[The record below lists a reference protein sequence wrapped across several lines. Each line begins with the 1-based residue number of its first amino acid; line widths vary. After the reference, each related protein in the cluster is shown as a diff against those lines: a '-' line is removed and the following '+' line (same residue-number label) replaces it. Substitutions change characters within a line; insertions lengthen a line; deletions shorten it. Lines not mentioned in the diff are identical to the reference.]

1 MECLRRRDF
10 GEPRGAQPGC
20 VIREQRRLD
29 LGRVVLG
36 RFGLAG
42 QVHCSLVGCCIFF
55 GEHRFDHASPH
66 LLSINRGHGCYI
78 DLNWML

>member
-1 MECLRRRDF
+1 MECPKRRDF

-36 RFGLAG
+36 EVWPRRPGSLLASGL
-42 QVHCSLVGCCIFF
+42 LYFF
-55 GEHRFDHASPH
+55 
-66 LLSINRGHGCYI
+66 
-78 DLNWML
+78 W